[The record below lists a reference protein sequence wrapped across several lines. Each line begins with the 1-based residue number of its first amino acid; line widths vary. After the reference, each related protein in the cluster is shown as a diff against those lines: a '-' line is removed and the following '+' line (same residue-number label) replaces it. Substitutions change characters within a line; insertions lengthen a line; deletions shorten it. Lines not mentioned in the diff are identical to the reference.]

1 MLICELWSGGQTG
14 VDRAAL
20 DVARE
25 LGILHRGWIPAGRL
39 AEDGVIGPEYD
50 GLRET
55 ESPEYA
61 VRTER
66 NVRDTDATLLLGVGP
81 LEGGTLY
88 TREVAERVARP
99 FLTIDLALG
108 DTEDAARRVREWLAA
123 LPGPVRL
130 NVAGPRAS
138 RTPSAY
144 RLAVR
149 FLRLVLP

>member
-1 MLICELWSGGQTG
+1 MLVRELWSGGQTG

-25 LGILHRGWIPAGRL
+25 LGIPHHGWVPAGRR
-39 AEDGVIGPEYD
+39 ADDGVIGPEYD

-55 ESPEYA
+55 ESANYA
-61 VRTER
+61 DRTER
-66 NVRDTDATLLLGVGP
+66 NVQDTDATLLLGVGP

-88 TREVAERVARP
+88 TREVAERLARP
-99 FLTIDLALG
+99 FMAVDLAHV
-108 DTEDAARRVREWLAA
+108 DSNEAARRIRRWLAA

-138 RTPSAY
+138 RAPTSY
-144 RLAVR
+144 HLTSSV
-149 FLRLVLP
+149 LRLVLE